1 MEAVRFPRPPIRATT
16 VLILLLVSAM
26 AAIFILVVGFL
37 IAWLTLGTR

>member
-16 VLILLLVSAM
+16 VWILLLVSGL
-26 AAIFILVVGFL
+26 AAIFILVVGFV